1 MGWREAGEVWPD
13 QPCRPPEGRTLGGP
27 LVKRL
32 IQATAPRPPVSE
44 ATAIVEV
51 RSDRDAELG
60 ALEQRR
66 GQTHAPKQGM
76 KQELLTGKTREN
88 TVALNGFA

>member
-1 MGWREAGEVWPD
+1 M
-13 QPCRPPEGRTLGGP
+13 
-27 LVKRL
+27 KRL